1 MNLWV
6 SPMANPF
13 LAWVGQASRLSE
25 VLLEVVLHRY
35 PNLFSKAK
43 LLQLLNQL
51 RKNFQ
56 VANGHNY

>member
-25 VLLEVVLHRY
+25 VLLGGR
-35 PNLFSKAK
+35 FA
-43 LLQLLNQL
+43 
-51 RKNFQ
+51 
-56 VANGHNY
+56 